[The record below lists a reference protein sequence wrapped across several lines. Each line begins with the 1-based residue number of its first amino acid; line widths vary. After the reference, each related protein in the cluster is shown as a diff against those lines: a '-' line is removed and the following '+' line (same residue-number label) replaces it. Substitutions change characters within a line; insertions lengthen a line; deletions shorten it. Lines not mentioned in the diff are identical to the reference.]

1 VNDDGRKAV
10 GRFKVEVA
18 DTIPPHISRAE
29 AKAGAVDR
37 GFVPVSV
44 EVDAL
49 DAADAMPR
57 CSVVDLVA
65 DTADGFDWRSRSE
78 LELEIRSDAPRAM
91 RLLVSCADAAGNRS
105 TATVPVAIERTGSG
119 RGTKVQ

>member
-1 VNDDGRKAV
+1 M
-10 GRFKVEVA
+10 EVA
-18 DTIPPHISRAE
+18 DTIPPHINRAE
-29 AKAGAVDR
+29 AKTGAVDVAR
-37 GFVPVSV
+37 GFIPVSI

-65 DTADGFDWRSRSE
+65 ETADGFDWRAKSD
-78 LELEIRSDAPRAM
+78 LEVEIRSDAPRAL
-91 RLLVSCADAAGNRS
+91 RLQVSCTDAAGNRS
-105 TATVPVAIERTGSG
+105 TASVPVAIERTGTS